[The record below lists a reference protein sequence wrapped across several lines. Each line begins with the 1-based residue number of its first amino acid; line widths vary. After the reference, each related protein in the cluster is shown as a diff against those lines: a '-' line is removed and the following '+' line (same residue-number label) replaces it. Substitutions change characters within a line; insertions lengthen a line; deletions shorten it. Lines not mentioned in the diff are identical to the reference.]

1 VRNGGN
7 LILGKVAL
15 ATALT
20 KLTGDVNGPAMRVQ
34 NTNAGSDDTA
44 LDLSN
49 LDGEAPMKVN
59 STRKMTSLN
68 SDLLDG
74 KSAAGLSRVALMQTY
89 ATTAIPEDGSSVTY
103 GQPLSIT
110 APAAG
115 FVRLNGNVTVLNG
128 GRTTATADAE
138 CGFVASAR
146 HVDTGTQAIEAIQ
159 DFLQSFSDRSNHQ
172 GDGNRPRRTL

>member
-74 KSAAGLSRVALMQTY
+74 KSAAGSSRVALMQTY

-103 GQPLSIT
+103 GQPLS
-110 APAAG
+110 
-115 FVRLNGNVTVLNG
+115 
-128 GRTTATADAE
+128 
-138 CGFVASAR
+138 
-146 HVDTGTQAIEAIQ
+146 
-159 DFLQSFSDRSNHQ
+159 
-172 GDGNRPRRTL
+172 